1 MLGTI
6 QSMFNALIHLTVP
19 KVSTIIISNLQ
30 TFKNWDGGI
39 KQSQLTQLRD
49 VFKSRHS
56 GSKVHSFNYKVTL
69 SLKCSCVCVWE
80 RKGPIYTHFFIK
92 GI

>member
-1 MLGTI
+1 MLGTT

-30 TFKNWDGGI
+30 PFKNWDGGV

-49 VFKSRHS
+49 VFQ
-56 GSKVHSFNYKVTL
+56 
-69 SLKCSCVCVWE
+69 
-80 RKGPIYTHFFIK
+80 I
-92 GI
+92 